1 MAPFKPET
9 NPISNKLSAARN
21 NRIKEMMTHQPD
33 NFSRI
38 TSTSQNRQSSLN
50 KGPRDKVNPMLTVQR
65 IYEQTDAQ
73 KIKRQ

>member
-1 MAPFKPET
+1 
-9 NPISNKLSAARN
+9 
-21 NRIKEMMTHQPD
+21 MMTHQPD